1 MRNYQRYIFIY
12 FYLNRSFNFVPLRN
26 DLGQLYGNIMK
37 GIVWKHHD
45 IK

>member
-12 FYLNRSFNFVPLRN
+12 FYLNRSFSFVPLRN
-26 DLGQLYGNIMK
+26 YLGQLYENMMK
-37 GIVWKHHD
+37 GILCKYHD